1 MPGEQAS
8 HTSMIENFFGFP
20 EGIGGAELARM
31 AGRQAEKFVRLD
43 RLMDG
48 RMIRSRF
55 STNLQKNRMQVHRWH
70 AWAAVF
76 ETGIC
81 GIDSSSATVD
91 LALPTS
97 YAPPHSFI
105 RRTPMTHAALS
116 ESIFCAFPAR
126 SYLEK
131 YYSSV
136 EPENAAFVRS
146 ITEYLWPRTEA
157 TDTVIE
163 VAGGPCLYSLMSLM
177 ASRGQPFDH
186 LTFTDIG
193 WKNLREV
200 ECWLQGHP
208 SQFDCDPLLRWLS
221 EEVGVDP
228 DTVARLLR
236 ASTWELARVDWRKPV
251 PQAWRHSYDVVS
263 CHFFAESATDD
274 ETELVAFLEK
284 LGDLGR
290 PGATLMT
297 SFVCRSADY
306 TVQQR
311 DLPAF
316 AVDETTIFEYL
327 ERAGLELEDIEVRSV
342 PSEDPASHSGYK
354 GLLFAAGRLPGRSR
368 ARRPQ
373 PMSTGVPVGT
383 RL

>member
-1 MPGEQAS
+1 
-8 HTSMIENFFGFP
+8 
-20 EGIGGAELARM
+20 
-31 AGRQAEKFVRLD
+31 
-43 RLMDG
+43 
-48 RMIRSRF
+48 
-55 STNLQKNRMQVHRWH
+55 
-70 AWAAVF
+70 
-76 ETGIC
+76 
-81 GIDSSSATVD
+81 
-91 LALPTS
+91 
-97 YAPPHSFI
+97 
-105 RRTPMTHAALS
+105 MTHAAQS

-177 ASRGQPFDH
+177 ASRGQPFDQ

-228 DTVARLLR
+228 DAVARLLR
-236 ASTWELARVDWRKPV
+236 ASTWELARFDWRKPV

-342 PSEDPASHSGYK
+342 PSEDPASHSGYE

-373 PMSTGVPVGT
+373 PMSTGVPIGT
-383 RL
+383 RPKRLITSLTCMRMHPCDARVPIEPLSPVPWMPTPLTIPIQRALSGFAALPPATDEPPSSPAHGLLGTDHVGLTCLLWIAKRPLGVG